1 MGAGTSASQSLL
13 RNHEMTPLFLLL
25 VAGPPA
31 GDWAFVD
38 EAARDGRGVVTFRTV
53 EMADAPTR
61 PLHPGDTPPAGA
73 KFGSVGVG
81 PGGRHRPGVGR
92 AASAGR
98 AGCAPAAGTG

>member
-38 EAARDGRGVVTFRTV
+38 EAARDGRGGVTFRTV
-53 EMADAPTR
+53 ELADGPTPPPPPR
-61 PLHPGDTPPAGA
+61 DSPPAGA
-73 KFGSVGVG
+73 KYGSVGVG
-81 PGGRHRPGVGR
+81 PGGRHRLGVVWH
-92 AASAGR
+92 AAS
-98 AGCAPAAGTG
+98 GTLWFDA